1 MTTTASVTEVRGAGV
16 TIDAEE
22 AVAIAQQLMAALRSG
37 ANANAVERP
46 HGPPAPENVYLD
58 EHGSVFCRASETTP
72 AVSELAI
79 FLQAMLPG
87 GSVHIPG
94 GLRYAI
100 ARALLDVD
108 VPPFDS
114 LEDFSETLTRYER
127 GSRQRIVR
135 RVLQR
140 LDARRSLVPVYAG
153 ERRRHPHAT
162 PLRRALRDADARLYL
177 QKVASEAATVTV
189 ITPPARPHGVRG
201 AVASIAAGLLLIVT
215 GEFIDGWHRPALPP
229 PRAATPPARV
239 VARDVALVPAE
250 PRTRNAELRTLNP
263 EPRTLN
269 PEVRRPR
276 PSAKRVSRIG
286 QARPARDRAR
296 KAAASERSVLDRLRL
311 NWLRTVF
318 TSS

>member
-1 MTTTASVTEVRGAGV
+1 VKSAGV
-16 TIDAEE
+16 TIEAEE

-37 ANANAVERP
+37 ANADAVERP

-58 EHGSVFCRASETTP
+58 EDGSVFCRACETTP
-72 AVSELAI
+72 AVSEMAI

-114 LEDFSETLTRYER
+114 LEDFSETLARYER
-127 GSRQRIVR
+127 GSRHQIVR

-177 QKVASEAATVTV
+177 QQVASEAATVTV
-189 ITPPARPHGVRG
+189 STPPARPRGVRG

-215 GEFIDGWHRPALPP
+215 GEFIDGWQRPGPP
-229 PRAATPPARV
+229 PARAATPAARV
-239 VARDVALVPAE
+239 IARDVALVPAE
-250 PRTRNAELRTLNP
+250 PRTKNAELRTLNP

-269 PEVRRPR
+269 SEPRTLNPDVRRPR

-286 QARPARDRAR
+286 QAQPARDRGR
-296 KAAASERSVLDRLRL
+296 KAASERSVLDRLRL

-318 TSS
+318 TRS